1 MKARMKN
8 NLITRYQLCPEF
20 RYKNCNKDYCP
31 PNELLAAKDAH
42 GMQEYFKTKEFLKS
56 IEGKVVELV
65 FTAGD
70 AFEKEDNNH
79 WLPESLWDAI

>member
-1 MKARMKN
+1 MLARMKS
-8 NLITRYQLCPEF
+8 NLIVRYQLCPEF
-20 RYKNCNKDYCP
+20 NYRECNQLSCA
-31 PNELLAAKDAH
+31 PNELLAAKDYH
-42 GMQEYFKTKEFLKS
+42 GMEAYFATKIFLKS

-79 WLPESLWDAI
+79 WLPNDLWEVI